1 MFVLRSN
8 KSGFTLHIVL
18 VLLAS
23 AAGIVLIGLFTKN
36 QIEIQ
41 NQEKQFLAAQ
51 IEVNALGEKIAKV
64 TNPDKYKAA
73 AYCSYSSAKYGK
85 GDRSCTTKYYLL
97 KNDISAEEAQKQI
110 TRIENNGM
118 DSIEYEIRDARGLNF
133 LKSLQFSSNG
143 LSCNTTLY
151 FKHKDNL
158 AYDDGKLKWD
168 IPDQSSL
175 LVVSCSGEAKA
186 EYFLVKDQ

>member
-8 KSGFTLHIVL
+8 KSGFTFHVVL

-23 AAGIVLIGLFTKN
+23 AVGVVLIGLFTKN
-36 QIEIQ
+36 QREIQ
-41 NQEKQFLAAQ
+41 NQEKQFLSAQ
-51 IEVNALGEKIAKV
+51 TEVNALGEKIAKV
-64 TNPDKYKAA
+64 TNPEKHEAV

-85 GDRSCTTKYYLL
+85 GDRSCSANYYLL
-97 KNDISAEEAQKQI
+97 KNDSSKEEAQELMTI
-110 TRIENNGM
+110 IEKDAMESINYQVG
-118 DSIEYEIRDARGLNF
+118 DSRGLNF
-133 LKSLQFSSNG
+133 VKSLMFKLNG
-143 LSCNTTLY
+143 IDCSATLY

-175 LVVSCSGEAKA
+175 IVISCSGEAKA
-186 EYFLVKDQ
+186 EYFPVKG